1 MSNKLNLMGRLN
13 NLFNHFGKNVRI
25 RFCVDFLMNAS
36 FTMVVPYLPIYFSQ
50 RVGTSL
56 TGIMF
61 AGVILAGII
70 GGITGGMLADRI
82 GRRKIMLIAEGT
94 TIVTYTLIAFCN
106 SPWWNNVYLTF
117 LLYVISMLFFGM
129 LSPAVSA
136 LLIDSSQP
144 EYRKYMYQFQY
155 WLVNLALASG
165 SLIGGFFFQKYYFVL
180 FLLVALSDVIAF
192 LSTLLL
198 ITDDFEP
205 VRKSKDGEDNED
217 PAIKK
222 VGMMQTLF
230 GLIKDR
236 LFVMY
241 FLASFSLAT
250 ISCQMTNYIAIH
262 MTEAIPRQQL
272 IGSFYLNGMN
282 LLGML
287 QSENTLLVIC
297 CTFMVTF
304 LVQKISQRVT
314 VVAGVMLF
322 ALGYVYMMVGTVPLL
337 FFLAMLITTVGEL
350 LYVPIGQNF
359 LADLAPDRQRGL
371 YMGIAGLSGSFGMI
385 LASLMITFVNI
396 LPSAVIVV
404 IVSLFGILA
413 AFLYARLDIG
423 IKEKLKIPAESSPKF
438 KTR

>member
-1 MSNKLNLMGRLN
+1 MPNKLSPVTQLN
-13 NLFNHFGKNVRI
+13 ELFNHFGKNVRV
-25 RFCVDFLMNAS
+25 RFSVDFLMNAS

-61 AGVILAGII
+61 ACVILAGIT

-82 GRRKIMLIAEGT
+82 GRRKIMLIAEST

-106 SPWWNNVYLTF
+106 SPWWNNTYLTF
-117 LLYVISMLFFGM
+117 LLYVISMLFSGM

-144 EYRKYMYQFQY
+144 EYRKFMYQFQY
-155 WLVNLALASG
+155 WLVNLALAAG

-180 FLLVALSDVIAF
+180 FLLVALCDVIAF

-205 VRKSKDGEDNED
+205 VRESKDRESNKD
-217 PAIKK
+217 PAVEKI
-222 VGMMQTLF
+222 GMMQSLF
-230 GLIKDR
+230 RLIKDR

-241 FLASFSLAT
+241 FLAAFSLAT

-272 IGSFYLNGMN
+272 IGIFYLNGMN

-297 CTFMVTF
+297 FTFMVTF
-304 LVQKISQRVT
+304 FVRKTSQRAAIIT
-314 VVAGVMLF
+314 GALLF
-322 ALGYVYMMVGTVPLL
+322 ASGYVYMMIGTAPLL
-337 FFLAMLITTVGEL
+337 FFLAMLITTIGEL
-350 LYVPIGQNF
+350 LYVPVGQNF
-359 LADLAPDRQRGL
+359 LADLAPDDQRGL
-371 YMGIAGLSGSFGMI
+371 YTGIAGLSNSFGMI
-385 LASLMITFVNI
+385 SASLMITLVNV
-396 LPSAVIVV
+396 LPSKVIVL
-404 IVSLFGILA
+404 IISLFGILA
-413 AFLYARLDIG
+413 AFLYARLDTG
-423 IKEKLKIPAESSPKF
+423 IKEKLKIPSESSN
-438 KTR
+438 